1 MGREPGRNPI
11 HGKEGNMNLTIGNK
25 NVVLGLVVILLF
37 LTMSVHIERTASQL
51 AFQAKAAAAVVDTKN
66 SPNLLEHQITDIR
79 RGPAYR
85 TGGIYFTNYYA
96 ASYVPVPNNFY
107 FTAYNMRLYA
117 WIFALFGIAVGFI
130 VGIQTQASL
139 ALRQSASWLA
149 VLGVVLYPI
158 RDVYFF
164 WGRWMDPAFSGG
176 WVSQVVYPPK
186 MLGGVAMGLALL
198 LSLVVFVQGSR
209 EAAAQARK

>member
-1 MGREPGRNPI
+1 
-11 HGKEGNMNLTIGNK
+11 MNLTVGNK
-25 NVVLGLVVILLF
+25 NVVIGLVVILLF
-37 LTMSVHIERTASQL
+37 LTMSLQIERTASQH

-66 SPNLLEHQITDIR
+66 SPNLLEHQVTDIR

-130 VGIQTQASL
+130 VGIQTRASL
-139 ALRQSASWLA
+139 ALRQWASWLA
-149 VLGVVLYPI
+149 VGAVILYPI

-164 WGRWMDPAFSGG
+164 WGRWMNPSFSGG
-176 WVSQVVYPPK
+176 WVSQVVYPLK
-186 MLGGVAMGLALL
+186 NLGGVAMGLALL
-198 LSLVVFVQGSR
+198 LALVVFVQGAR
-209 EAAAQARK
+209 EAAAPGMK

>member
-1 MGREPGRNPI
+1 
-11 HGKEGNMNLTIGNK
+11 MNLTIGNK

-209 EAAAQARK
+209 EAAAQTRK

>member
-1 MGREPGRNPI
+1 
-11 HGKEGNMNLTIGNK
+11 MNLTIGNK
-25 NVVLGLVVILLF
+25 NVVLGLVVIPLF

-176 WVSQVVYPPK
+176 WVSQVVYPLK

>member
-1 MGREPGRNPI
+1 
-11 HGKEGNMNLTIGNK
+11 MNLEMGNK

-37 LTMSVHIERTASQL
+37 LAMSIHIERTASQL
-51 AFQAKAAAAVVDTKN
+51 GFHAKAAAAVVDTKN
-66 SPNLLEHQITDIR
+66 NSPNILEHQITDMR

-117 WIFALFGIAVGFI
+117 WWFALLGIAVGFI
-130 VGIQTQASL
+130 VGVQKQASL
-139 ALRQSASWLA
+139 QLREWASWLA
-149 VLGVVLYPI
+149 VVAVVLYPI

-164 WGRWMDPAFSGG
+164 WGRWMSESFSGG
-176 WVSQVVYPPK
+176 WVSQIVYPLK
-186 MLGGVAMGLALL
+186 NLGGAAMFLALL
-198 LSLVVFVQGSR
+198 LTLVVFVQG
-209 EAAAQARK
+209 AKGTPAQARR